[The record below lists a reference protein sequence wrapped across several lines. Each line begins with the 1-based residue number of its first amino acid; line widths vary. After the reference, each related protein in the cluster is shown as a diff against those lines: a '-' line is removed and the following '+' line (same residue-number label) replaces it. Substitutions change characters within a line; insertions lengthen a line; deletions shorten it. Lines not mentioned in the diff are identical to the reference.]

1 MNKLQL
7 NHPRNSSVTG
17 SNLEAYWIDL
27 HLEMVICGHD
37 TPTLESSKDGY
48 GKIFPATTAVTY
60 LEIAVLLSNCSKR
73 DLC

>member
-48 GKIFPATTAVTY
+48 GTNFPCDNSSH
-60 LEIAVLLSNCSKR
+60 LSRNSCAPE
-73 DLC
+73 